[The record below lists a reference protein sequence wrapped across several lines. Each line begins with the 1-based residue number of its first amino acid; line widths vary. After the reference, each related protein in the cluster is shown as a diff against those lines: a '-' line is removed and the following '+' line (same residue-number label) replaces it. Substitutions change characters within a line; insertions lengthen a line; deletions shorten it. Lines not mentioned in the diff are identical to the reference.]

1 MLTALKNKK
10 KNPASGHNPSLDA
23 LNKKYATLTPLQR
36 IKELYK
42 DFDNILL
49 TSSFGTTAVYLLY
62 LFHKAGIRQP
72 VYFIDT
78 TFHFSE
84 TLEYKAKLTRM
95 FDLEV
100 IDILPD
106 KKENEDSK
114 LGELWRYDPD
124 ECCRINKVEPL
135 GRIKAGF
142 DVWVSGLMSWQSS
155 YRMKL
160 ETFVEKNGVLR
171 FYPILDV
178 KETEVLQAIEENNL
192 PVHPLKPLGYESI
205 GCKYCTLKGKKR
217 KGRWAQ
223 TIKTECGLHL

>member
-1 MLTALKNKK
+1 MLATLNNNKNKTGQK
-10 KNPASGHNPSLDA
+10 PSLDA

-36 IKELYK
+36 IKELYR

-84 TLEYKAKLTRM
+84 TLEYKEKLTRM

-106 KKENEDSK
+106 KEENEDSK
-114 LGELWRYDPD
+114 LGELWQYDPD

-135 GRIKAGF
+135 ERIKRKY

-160 ETFVEKNGVLR
+160 DTFVEKNGILR

-178 KETEVLQAIEENNL
+178 KEAEVWKTIEENNL

-223 TIKTECGLHL
+223 TVKTECGLHL